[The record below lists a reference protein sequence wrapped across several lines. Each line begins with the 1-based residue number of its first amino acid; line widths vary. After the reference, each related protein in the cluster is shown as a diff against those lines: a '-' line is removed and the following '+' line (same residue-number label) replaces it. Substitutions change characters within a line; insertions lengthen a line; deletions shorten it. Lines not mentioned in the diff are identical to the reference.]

1 MSTVGF
7 IGLGIMGRPVALN
20 LLSAGHALRVY
31 ARRPESASPLVGA
44 GAALEPDC
52 ATLAGACEVI
62 FTLVSD
68 TADVEAVLTGPRG
81 VIEGVRPGSLL
92 IDMST
97 ISPQA
102 TRTMAAAFRERGVD
116 MLDAPVSG
124 GERGARDASLSIMVG
139 GERRAFE
146 RALPL
151 LQCLGKNI
159 VHIGHSGAG
168 QTAKACNQLL
178 VAQTIAA
185 VAEALVFA
193 QASGVD
199 PARVREALLGGFA
212 FSRILEL
219 HGERMLNGDYLP
231 GFKARLHQKDLRIVM
246 DSAREMGLSLPGSA
260 QAAQHLNRLAGRG
273 EGELDSAAIA
283 RIIES
288 ANGLDLDQN
297 RR

>member
-1 MSTVGF
+1 MNIGF
-7 IGLGIMGRPVALN
+7 IGLGIMGQPMALH
-20 LLSAGHALRVY
+20 LLRAGHQLHVY
-31 ARRPESASPLVGA
+31 ARRPDSAESTVAA
-44 GAALEPDC
+44 GATLELDC
-52 ATLAGACEVI
+52 AALAAACETTFVM
-62 FTLVSD
+62 VSD
-68 TADVEAVLTGPRG
+68 TPDVETVLTGPRG
-81 VIEGVRPGSLL
+81 VIEGARPDSVV

-97 ISPQA
+97 ISPRSTRELAA
-102 TRTMAAAFRERGVD
+102 TFRERRVH

-124 GERGARDASLSIMVG
+124 GEKGAREATLSIMVG
-139 GERRAFE
+139 GAQPIFE
-146 RALPL
+146 RVLPL
-151 LQCLGKNI
+151 LRHLGKNI
-159 VHIGHSGAG
+159 VHIGDSGAG

-199 PARVREALLGGFA
+199 PLRVREALLGGFA

-219 HGERMLNGDYLP
+219 HGERMLKGDYRP

-246 DSAREMGLSLPGSA
+246 DAAREMGLSLPGAAQSA
-260 QAAQHLNRLAGRG
+260 QYLNRLAGRG
-273 EGELDSAAIA
+273 DGELDSAAIA
-283 RIIES
+283 RIVEG